1 MCGIVGYSGQ
11 KQALPVLLKG
21 LYTLEYRGYDSA
33 GVAVETPDGLR
44 VVKTQGRIR
53 VLDEK
58 IQALGGLAG
67 TCGIGHTRWATH
79 GAPSDVN
86 AHPHVSQDGRFALV
100 HNGIIEN
107 YLELREELQKDGF
120 VFKSETDTETVVH
133 LFQKLYCGDM
143 VKTLAAVVGRL
154 RGGFALGVIS
164 SVNPGELVCVR
175 RDNPLI
181 VGLGDGENMMAS
193 DIPAI
198 LPVTRRYVVPGDE
211 EIARVTAEGVRFFSL
226 SGEELH
232 REAQTVDWDVSAA
245 EKGGYDHFMLKEIF
259 EQPRAVRDTVTSRIK
274 NGLPAL
280 DEYGLTDELFQNV
293 RNIHVVACGSA
304 LHAGLVG
311 KAVIE
316 KLARVPVLAQVA
328 SEFRYSDPIIGQG
341 DLCIIISQ
349 SGETADTLAALR
361 EAKKRGARTIAICN
375 VVSSSAAREADSVL
389 YTWAGPEIAVATTK
403 AYSAQLAALYL
414 IAVRAALAR
423 GTMDEQTARRCC
435 EEILALPGKIESL
448 LGTREEMDRLAGLY
462 CGREDTF
469 FLGRGIDY
477 AAAQEAS
484 LKLKEISY
492 VHSEAYAGGELKHGT
507 ISLIEKGTLV
517 AALATDPALYEK
529 IISNIKS
536 VKARGASVILVT
548 NGEYQADGEVCDHI
562 VRLPDCLPELA
573 ASLSIVPLQLLAYY
587 IGVHRGCDI
596 DKPRNLAKSV
606 TVE

>member
-1 MCGIVGYSGQ
+1 MCGIVGYTGRQ
-11 KQALPVLLKG
+11 QALPVLTRG

-33 GVAVETPDGLR
+33 GIAVETPEGLR
-44 VVKTQGRIR
+44 VVKTKGRMKT
-53 VLDEK
+53 LDEK
-58 IQALGGLAG
+58 VEAQGGLQG

-107 YLELREELQKDGF
+107 YLELREELQADGF
-120 VFKSETDTETVVH
+120 TFKSETDTETVVH

-143 VKTLAAVVGRL
+143 VKTMSAVVKRL

-164 SVNPGELVCVR
+164 SENPGELVCVR

-181 VGLGDGENMMAS
+181 VGFGEGENMIAS

-211 EIARVTAEGVRFFSL
+211 EIVHVTPQGIRFYSL
-226 SGEELH
+226 DGCEIT
-232 REAQTVDWDVSAA
+232 REPMTADWDVASA

-259 EQPRAVRDTVTSRIK
+259 EQPRAVRDTISSRIK
-274 NGLPAL
+274 DGLPAL
-280 DEYGLTDELFQNV
+280 DEYGLTNDVFRSV

-311 KAVIE
+311 KAVME

-328 SEFRYSDPIIGQG
+328 SEFRYCDPIVGPD

-361 EAKKRGARTIAICN
+361 EAKKRGARTVAICN

-423 GTMDEQTARRCC
+423 GTMAEDEARRFCA
-435 EEILALPGKIESL
+435 EILALPAKIEEL
-448 LGTREEMDRLAGLY
+448 LGTRDEMDRLAQMY
-462 CGREDTF
+462 CNREDTF
-469 FLGRGIDY
+469 FLGRGVDY

-507 ISLIEKGTLV
+507 ISLIEEGTLV
-517 AALATDPALYEK
+517 VALATDPALYEK
-529 IISNIKS
+529 IVSNIQS
-536 VKARGASVILVT
+536 VKARGASVIMVT
-548 NGEYQADGEVCDHI
+548 NGDYQADGTVCDHV
-562 VRLPDCLPELA
+562 VRLPACPAELA
-573 ASLSIVPLQLLAYY
+573 ASLSIVPLQLLAYS